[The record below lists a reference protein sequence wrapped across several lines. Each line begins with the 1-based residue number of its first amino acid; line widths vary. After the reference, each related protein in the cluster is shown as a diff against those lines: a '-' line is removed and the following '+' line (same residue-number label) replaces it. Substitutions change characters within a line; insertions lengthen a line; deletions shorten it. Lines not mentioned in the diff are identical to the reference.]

1 MRAHRYLPLLL
12 AVGAGLLLGTA
23 FLDLLPEAVLMARST
38 GQPPKIVL
46 ATAWAAFLGFLVI
59 ESISDAIGRLQHRR
73 TAIRKTLGR
82 ISGGPPNPSQLPR
95 WHGDWRG
102 LFRLQGGWAHSSCGI
117 VAHDIGD
124 GMNTVLLCTA
134 GEKPGLWDSAFLAA
148 DALAPFSEAC

>member
-1 MRAHRYLPLLL
+1 MPIALRSLPVISTVVGGWLAVRAHRYLPLLL

-59 ESISDAIGRLQHRR
+59 ESISDAIGRLQHRK

-102 LFRLQGGWAHSSCGI
+102 LFRLQGGWAHSSLRHLGSRYRRRNE
-117 VAHDIGD
+117 HR
-124 GMNTVLLCTA
+124 TA
-134 GEKPGLWDSAFLAA
+134 MH
-148 DALAPFSEAC
+148 CR